1 MINNYIFGGNIMEE
15 NKKPYIVFIKG
26 KNGND
31 DIYTFNTLQQQQEF
45 IKTIKDKA
53 MKEDIILTM

>member
-1 MINNYIFGGNIMEE
+1 MEE